1 MNFNCF
7 NAILFFINQL
17 LYLYRLSRTRTQQQ
31 QYHLL
36 TSIHVTENHTSLLKV
51 EICGHIRIASSTH
64 TAEAWRILEHECRA
78 GIRIYRR
85 TSTVIQLQ
93 IGTGRSFPYG
103 NRFGQFT
110 YIQSPYTCILYRNLK
125 RHSEHKAMT

>member
-17 LYLYRLSRTRTQQQ
+17 LYLYSLSRTRTQQW
-31 QYHLL
+31 YHLL
-36 TSIHVTENHTSLLKV
+36 TNIHVTENHTSPLKV

-64 TAEAWRILEHECRA
+64 TAEAWRTLEHECRA

-85 TSTVIQLQ
+85 TSTVI
-93 IGTGRSFPYG
+93 
-103 NRFGQFT
+103 
-110 YIQSPYTCILYRNLK
+110 
-125 RHSEHKAMT
+125 